1 MTEVYLDNAATTMV
15 DKRVKEEM
23 DKYYDVI
30 YGNPSSF
37 HSVGLKA
44 NLALDDA
51 RERAARM
58 LKCKPKSIIFTSG
71 GTESINLAIKGVAR
85 ANKAKG
91 RHIITTKIEHHA
103 VIHTCEY
110 LEEYEGFDVTYL
122 DVDKQGIVSPKALR
136 EAIREDTILISIAYA
151 NNEIGTIQPIKALTA
166 VAKEHKVLFHTDACQ
181 AAGYLDLDVDALGV
195 DLLSINGSKIYGPKG
210 VGLLYVRQGVRIL
223 PIIHGGGQEFGM
235 RAGTENVPLIRGFV
249 KALEIS
255 EEMKE
260 EEVGRLTGLRDY
272 FIKQL
277 LKIPK
282 TILNGHGEQRLP
294 NNVNVSFLDIEGE
307 ALLLL
312 LDNKGVFVSSG
323 SACTS
328 HTLDPSHVII
338 ATGAPYEV
346 AHGSIRFT
354 LGRHTVKE
362 DIDYLLSVLP
372 DCIAKLRKMSPVDIK
387 MEDLA

>member
-58 LKCKPKSIIFTSG
+58 LKCKAKSIIFTSG

-260 EEVGRLTGLRDY
+260 EEVERLTELRDY

-354 LGRHTVKE
+354 LGRHTAKE

-372 DCIAKLRKMSPVDIK
+372 DCIAKLRKMSPVDLK
-387 MEDLA
+387 MEDVA